1 MPSSERPFMGA
12 TPYNDATGMGV
23 TFRVWAPFAAQVAV
37 AGEFNHWS
45 PSAHPLFSE
54 GNGYWSVDVPVA
66 MVGQAYKYVV
76 CNPAGNPLW
85 RNDPY
90 ARSIM
95 HNAGLLNSC
104 IASANEVF
112 GTPGYATPAWNDLV
126 IYELHIRTFLYSPD
140 GYNGTGSFTSAITKL
155 DYLRDL
161 GINAVELMPLGEF
174 TGDISAG
181 YNPAYIFAIEDEYG
195 GPDGFRHFV
204 NEAHKRGIAV
214 IVDVVYNHL
223 GDSAGDMWQFDG
235 WSQNGKGGIYF
246 YNDWRSHTDWGE
258 TRFDYGRREVR
269 QFLCDNALRWLE
281 QRFADG
287 LRFTERVRTNA
298 AAIPEWILD

>member
-1 MPSSERPFMGA
+1 MGA

-23 TFRVWAPFAAQVAV
+23 TFRVWAPFAAQVSV

-54 GNGYWSVDVPVA
+54 GNGSWSVDVPGA

-112 GTPGYATPAWNDLV
+112 GTPGICYA
-126 IYELHIRTFLYSPD
+126 R
-140 GYNGTGSFTSAITKL
+140 
-155 DYLRDL
+155 
-161 GINAVELMPLGEF
+161 VE
-174 TGDISAG
+174 
-181 YNPAYIFAIEDEYG
+181 
-195 GPDGFRHFV
+195 
-204 NEAHKRGIAV
+204 
-214 IVDVVYNHL
+214 
-223 GDSAGDMWQFDG
+223 
-235 WSQNGKGGIYF
+235 
-246 YNDWRSHTDWGE
+246 
-258 TRFDYGRREVR
+258 
-269 QFLCDNALRWLE
+269 
-281 QRFADG
+281 
-287 LRFTERVRTNA
+287 
-298 AAIPEWILD
+298 